1 MYDRNNASGILWTM
15 PVMPF
20 SLVMFMQKETNVL
33 GEIKR
38 KNNKN
43 KGHSL
48 MTGCEMRLG
57 RDLIACVMGILIKAW
72 VLPAAV
78 PRFEAFALPCIVER
92 ATSSPT
98 LMPYAYTPSMPYSL
112 TKKHST
118 KGDATESH
126 PVSFYRCRV
135 LTMHGKLRSFEAS
148 KTKRHSKRPIC
159 QKYKSDHLLCL
170 QK

>member
-1 MYDRNNASGILWTM
+1 
-15 PVMPF
+15 
-20 SLVMFMQKETNVL
+20 
-33 GEIKR
+33 
-38 KNNKN
+38 
-43 KGHSL
+43 

-126 PVSFYRCRV
+126 PVSFYRCCV

-148 KTKRHSKRPIC
+148 KTKRDSKRPIC
-159 QKYKSDHLLCL
+159 PIYKSDHLLCL
-170 QK
+170 QNQQTIAIHAILFLFLSQKCQFWHINLFQIWHESVIYVVYRDNS